1 MKIHPK
7 ILSDAVTGNVKSLEP
22 YRVPKMSYHNMDELK
37 KDAEKTTEEPMKNH
51 RYLSFTHL
59 MK

>member
-22 YRVPKMSYHNMDELK
+22 YRVLKMSYHNLDELK
-37 KDAEKTTEEPMKNH
+37 KMLKKRQKNQ
-51 RYLSFTHL
+51 
-59 MK
+59 